1 MSLIFHVV
9 TLMPEMIEALHLDG
23 LISKARQKGLI
34 EIRCYNPRDQVS
46 DVHKS
51 IDDRPFGG
59 GDGMCMMAEPL
70 KNTLEKIQQSA
81 PEAEI
86 YYLSPQGQVLNESLV
101 QELSQKKELIFVSGR
116 YGGVDQ
122 RFLNWARAK
131 EISIGDYV
139 LSGGELA
146 AAVCIDAISRKIPGV
161 LGKIESASQDSFAA
175 PGLEAPLFTR
185 PREWGGMEVPE
196 TLLSGDHERI
206 ELYRRTVGA
215 LLTAQKRPD
224 LIKDFVFDKKEM
236 ERMKKVIQTLDVNEL
251 KTLGIDEDLEVLWQR
266 LLRDS

>member
-1 MSLIFHVV
+1 
-9 TLMPEMIEALHLDG
+9 MPEMIEALHLDG

-70 KNTLEKIQQSA
+70 KKTIEMIQQSV
-81 PEAEI
+81 PEAEV
-86 YYLSPQGQVLNESLV
+86 YYLTPQGRRLDESLV
-101 QELSQKKELIFVSGR
+101 QELSQKKDLIFVSGR

-122 RFLNWARAK
+122 RFLNWAKAK

-161 LGKIESASQDSFAA
+161 LGKIESASQDSFAV

-185 PREWGGMEVPE
+185 PRQWCDTEVPE
-196 TLLSGDHERI
+196 ILLSGDHERI
-206 ELYRRTVGA
+206 ELYRRAVGA

-224 LIKDFVFDKKEM
+224 LIADLRFDKKEM
-236 ERMKKVIQTLDVNEL
+236 ERLEKIIQTLDANEL
-251 KTLGIDEDLEVLWQR
+251 RTLGIHEDVRVLWQR
-266 LLRDS
+266 LSNDEG